1 MTDTGIPWSL
11 ADTRR
16 QIRVPTSTDD
26 KYRRGVL
33 GIRTGSVRYPGAAV
47 LGVEA
52 ALHTGVGMVR
62 YVGPDSVGHAV
73 LARRPEAVLGSGRV
87 QALLI
92 GSGMEPLDPEG
103 ADARALADTLEA
115 GIPAILDAGAIGL
128 VAHHPGAR
136 ILLTPHA
143 GELARLFLAHPDER
157 RHEGIPDTPEALRAW
172 IEAHPELAASCAAE
186 RWGVSVLLKGAHTV
200 AAAPGEAALLLP
212 AATPWLASAGTGDV
226 LAGAIGA
233 LAASGFGS
241 SSGPGFG
248 SDSVA
253 ASGFGSTELAPSLAR
268 IAAAGAHLHALAA
281 ERASA
286 GGPLLA
292 LDLAHALS
300 ETVAEVLRTA

>member
-1 MTDTGIPWSL
+1 MTETGIPWHL
-11 ADTRR
+11 ADTRE
-16 QIRVPTSTDD
+16 QIRIPTAADD

-73 LARRPEAVLGSGRV
+73 LARRPETVLGSGRV

-103 ADARALADTLEA
+103 TDARALAEAVEA
-115 GIPAILDAGAIGL
+115 GIPSILDAGAIGL

-143 GELARLFLAHPDER
+143 GELAGLFRDHPDER
-157 RHEGIPDTPEALRAW
+157 RHEGIPTTQAGLRSW

-212 AATPWLASAGTGDV
+212 PATPWLASAGTGDV

-233 LAASGFGS
+233 LAASAGRN
-241 SSGPGFG
+241 
-248 SDSVA
+248 A
-253 ASGFGSTELAPSLAR
+253 SLAR

-281 ERASA
+281 KRASA

-292 LDLAHALS
+292 LELAHALAP
-300 ETVAEVLRTA
+300 TVADVLRG